1 MSLCVYTVEK
11 YKEKKLCYIAAEL
24 LNHERALR
32 AIKATWIYSWKK
44 KNSSSG
50 GGSGVE
56 EKGDGVSFSLTWSSS
71 SSAEFLIFLFKE
83 NLFLF
88 SDPKCFN

>member
-1 MSLCVYTVEK
+1 VCKGKKTVVSLFSSVSLCVYTVEK

-44 KNSSSG
+44 KKNSSNSSG
-50 GGSGVE
+50 E
-56 EKGDGVSFSLTWSSS
+56 EEGKRRWRFFFIDMVVVVVG
-71 SSAEFLIFLFKE
+71 
-83 NLFLF
+83 
-88 SDPKCFN
+88 

>member
-1 MSLCVYTVEK
+1 MCVCVYTVKK

-44 KNSSSG
+44 KKNSSNSSG
-50 GGSGVE
+50 E
-56 EKGDGVSFSLTWSSS
+56 EEGKRRWRFFFIDMVVVVVG
-71 SSAEFLIFLFKE
+71 
-83 NLFLF
+83 
-88 SDPKCFN
+88 

>member
-1 MSLCVYTVEK
+1 VYTVEK

>member
-1 MSLCVYTVEK
+1 VYTVEK

-44 KNSSSG
+44 KKI
-50 GGSGVE
+50 VVIAAE
-56 EKGDGVSFSLTWSSS
+56 KKKEKGDGVSFSLTWS